1 MKPETIGRVLGV
13 GLRIAGRMAGQR
25 LAGSAQAGADRTADR
40 SVGRPVT
47 IDAATGSIAGR
58 VSPRA
63 AGRATAG
70 VARGIGGFFRPFR
83 RVGGSIFLEVV
94 GVFFLL
100 FVVVFGNWAW
110 RLRAEA
116 VQGPEHAKF
125 LVYAGMM
132 LLFLYLTVSSFW
144 RARRK

>member
-1 MKPETIGRVLGV
+1 MRPETIGRVLGV
-13 GLRIAGRMAGQR
+13 GLRVAGRMAGQR
-25 LAGSAQAGADRTADR
+25 LAGSGQAGANSAADHT
-40 SVGRPVT
+40 VGPVT

-63 AGRATAG
+63 AGRATGG
-70 VARGIGGFFRPFR
+70 VARGVGGFLKPFR
-83 RVGGSIFLEVV
+83 RVGNSIFLEVV

-116 VQGPEHAKF
+116 VQGPEHANF

>member
-1 MKPETIGRVLGV
+1 V

-25 LAGSAQAGADRTADR
+25 LAGSAQAGADSVADR
-40 SVGRPVT
+40 TGARPVT

-63 AGRATAG
+63 AGRTTAG

>member
-13 GLRIAGRMAGQR
+13 GLRVAGRIAGQR
-25 LAGSAQAGADRTADR
+25 LAGSGQAGANSAADRTVA
-40 SVGRPVT
+40 RPGT
-47 IDAATGSIAGR
+47 IDATRESFAGR

-70 VARGIGGFFRPFR
+70 VARGIGGFLRPFR
-83 RVGGSIFLEVV
+83 RVGNSIFLEVA

-100 FVVVFGNWAW
+100 FVVIFGNWAW